1 MNPKKSINLMWAPWR
16 KTYLRSSPG
25 RHSGCLF
32 CSLLRDKRDKRNLIL
47 FRTAHYAVLLNRYPY
62 NNGHLMIVP
71 KRHIA
76 AFSQLNE
83 PEKKEF
89 FEVLDKT
96 LGALTKAMKPHGFN
110 LGMNISDVAGA
121 GVPDHMHWH
130 IVPRWKGDVNFMPV
144 VAGTKVISES
154 LESAYDVLNQALAL
168 KVRSGRTVCKG
179 KK

>member
-1 MNPKKSINLMWAPWR
+1 MWAPWR

-25 RHSGCLF
+25 RRSGCLF
-32 CSLLRDKRDKRNLIL
+32 CSLLRDKKDKRNLIL
-47 FRTAHYAVLLNRYPY
+47 FRTAHYAVILNRYPY

-76 AFSQLNE
+76 DLCQMNVA
-83 PEKKEF
+83 EKKEF
-89 FEVLDKT
+89 FEVLNT
-96 LGALTKAMKPHGFN
+96 TMAALTEAMKPQGFN

-121 GVPDHMHWH
+121 GVPDHLHWH

-144 VAGTKVISES
+144 VTGTKVISES
-154 LESAYDVLNQALAL
+154 LESAYDTLGKAL
-168 KVRSGRTVCKG
+168 KVRSGRSVRQR